1 MQGIFVTGTD
11 TNIGKTW
18 VTVQLINTLKKQGYN
33 VTPRKP
39 VESGWN
45 SDVKKNDA
53 WKLAKAADKL
63 GQLDNICPNHFAQAI
78 SPARAASLQNRQ
90 ITIGQLVKQCSY
102 TQKAN
107 DFVVVEGAGGFYS
120 PLAQDGLN
128 SDFAQALGL
137 PVLLVAENRLGC
149 INQVLLSIQAIKAT
163 SLCTTLLV
171 LNNKTV
177 KTGEE
182 ALLRQDNLEDIKSL
196 LECPVITLGYND
208 TDHTIFTKIAERV
221 IQSAGKKTN
230 PLST

>member
-1 MQGIFVTGTD
+1 MKGIFVTGTD

-18 VTVQLINTLKKQGYN
+18 VSVQLIKTLKRLGYN
-33 VTPRKP
+33 VAPRKP

-45 SDVKKNDA
+45 PDIKKNDA

-63 GQLDNICPNHFAQAI
+63 GQLDNICPDHFTQAI

-90 ITIGQLVKQCSY
+90 ITIGQLVKHCRY

-149 INQVLLSIQAIKAT
+149 INQVLLSTQAIKT
-163 SLCTTLLV
+163 SSLCTTLV
-171 LNNKTV
+171 ILNNKTA
-177 KTGEE
+177 KTAEE
-182 ALLRQDNLEDIKSL
+182 TLLRQDDLEYLKSRL
-196 LECPVITLGYND
+196 DCPIITLDYND
-208 TDHTIFTKIAERV
+208 TNHTIFTKIAEHV
-221 IQSAGKKTN
+221 IQSAGKN
-230 PLST
+230 N